1 MALLVPTSLG
11 QATLPSVV
19 AAEKLF
25 NGESWGLLAVL
36 ASTVGRAGVIGAGLF
51 LAGEREHLLRNACAG
66 ALAIETFVLIRVGY
80 QVRAERALQS
90 QAK

>member
-1 MALLVPTSLG
+1 MLTASSPFG

-25 NGESWGLLAVL
+25 NGESWGLVAVL

-51 LAGEREHLLRNACAG
+51 LAGERDHLVRNAFAG
-66 ALAIETFVLIRVGY
+66 ALAVEAFVLMRVGY
-80 QVRAERALQS
+80 QVRAERALS
-90 QAK
+90 PVAR